1 MHETALLAGQLG
13 RQPRDKTVSFPKLDI
28 ATIHGL
34 LCPLGGLL
42 IVSAS
47 DIFVTPEVI
56 VATDGVDARPGAC
69 CPLSQAGMLQ
79 NFQPPMLGSNR
90 CRS

>member
-1 MHETALLAGQLG
+1 MNETALLAGQLG

-42 IVSAS
+42 IVSAL
-47 DIFVTPEVI
+47 DIFVTPKVM
-56 VATDGVDARPGAC
+56 VATDGVDAIPGHAA
-69 CPLSQAGMLQ
+69 LSQAGMLQ